1 VVTLQVSLHPDDM
14 IEDITLNGENF
25 RYQSD
30 VVSAYDSAAV
40 RGTTTVEAGGTATLA
55 VTVSH

>member
-1 VVTLQVSLHPDDM
+1 M